1 MRQLITLVDRL
12 LAYSNAVDQ
21 GWRWPGSRANLR
33 LIASSTVS
41 SHFIE
46 NRSECIVRTLSVA
59 AIGSTGRAP
68 MLWLDW
74 KSIIRQDQ
82 RKYS

>member
-1 MRQLITLVDRL
+1 MRQLIILVDRL
-12 LAYSNAVDQ
+12 LAYNSNAVDQ
-21 GWRWPGSRANLR
+21 VWRWPGSRANLR

-59 AIGSTGRAP
+59 AIGSTARAP
-68 MLWLDW
+68 TW
-74 KSIIRQDQ
+74 
-82 RKYS
+82 